1 MLQDIR
7 YALRSLR
14 RAPGFTAAALLTL
27 ALGIGATTGIFS
39 LVNATL
45 LKPVPYPEPDRIAV
59 LTARYGT
66 SPVPQSSQS
75 GITFTLVRDRV
86 RVIETIAAQSGV
98 TNWNLATRNSAISV
112 RGLRV
117 STDYLKAHGVRPL
130 AGREFS
136 REEDTAR
143 GPDAAMLSESLATRL
158 FSNPTNALGQQVMLG
173 GRPYTVVGVLP
184 PGFVSIPS
192 SEVLTALRTNDRDQ
206 GLNYRVIGRLRPG
219 STPEAAQTELAT
231 VRADLLRTIPTLVE
245 SRVPTFAWSDY
256 REVLGGAV
264 RQPVLIMLGAVAFLL
279 LIACVNVANLSVA
292 RAVTR
297 HREIATRASLGATRG
312 RLVRQVL
319 TESLVLA
326 ISGSILG
333 LVVASG
339 SMQLLISF
347 ISEDTA
353 RDLLAGGT
361 VSLDWRVLL
370 VTIGI
375 TFGAGLFFGLAPALA
390 FSRVTPGSALASRT
404 TAGPGAAT
412 IRRTL
417 TVAEVTLAV
426 VLLVGAGLLIR
437 SFMNL
442 TSVELG
448 FAPDGI
454 VIGRMSLQGT
464 SAESTDARQRLIE
477 QGLARVRQLP
487 GVTAVAVSNSI
498 PIETGLNL
506 AMTPPSGALIEQ
518 MRAVDW
524 RYVSPDYFSLF
535 EIDTRAGT
543 TFTDDHRAGRPLV
556 AVVNEA
562 FARTYFGR
570 VDATGQMIT
579 FGNEGPREIIGVV
592 ADVKGRSGAGFVR
605 SFTLGALGSASA
617 PAVYVPVAQAPD
629 SAVQTAN
636 RFFDMKWIVRANG
649 TNAGALEPGMR
660 EAVRVLDPTLA
671 FIRFESMTSVIRRD
685 LDMQRLLTILLG
697 AFASSA
703 MLLAAVGL
711 YGLIAYA
718 AVRRRKE
725 VGIRMAL
732 GATASRIM
740 QSFVSEGVTLA
751 TIGLLLGLAGA
762 AAVTRLLSSRL
773 FGVTPLDITTFA
785 IAGVALV
792 AVAACASL
800 FPASSAA
807 RTDPMHVLRG
817 D

>member
-1 MLQDIR
+1 
-7 YALRSLR
+7 
-14 RAPGFTAAALLTL
+14 
-27 ALGIGATTGIFS
+27 
-39 LVNATL
+39 
-45 LKPVPYPEPDRIAV
+45 
-59 LTARYGT
+59 
-66 SPVPQSSQS
+66 VPQSAQS
-75 GITFTLVRDRV
+75 GVTFTLVRDRV
-86 RVIETIAAQSGV
+86 RVIEAIAAQSGI
-98 TNWNLATRNSAISV
+98 TNWNLSTVESAISV

-117 STDYLKAHGVRPL
+117 STDYLRVHGIRPL
-130 AGREFS
+130 AGREFTS
-136 REEDTAR
+136 VEDTPR
-143 GPDAAMLSESLATRL
+143 GPDAAMVSESLATRL
-158 FSNPTNALGQQVMLG
+158 FTSPTNALGQSVTLG
-173 GRPYTVVGVLP
+173 GRPFTVVGVLP
-184 PGFVSIPS
+184 RDFASIPRAD
-192 SEVLTALRTNDRDQ
+192 VWTPLRTTERDQ
-206 GLNYRVIGRLRPG
+206 GVNYRVIGRLRADG
-219 STPEAAQTELAT
+219 TPEAAQTELAT
-231 VRADLLRTIPTLVE
+231 VRADLLRTVPSLVE
-245 SRVPTFAWSDY
+245 SRVPRFLWTDY
-256 REVLGGAV
+256 REVLGQSV

-279 LIACVNVANLSVA
+279 LIACVNVANLYVA
-292 RAVTR
+292 RAVAR
-297 HREIATRASLGATRG
+297 HREIATRASLGATRA

-319 TESLVLA
+319 TESLLLA
-326 ISGSILG
+326 AVGSILG
-333 LVVASG
+333 LVIAAG
-339 SMQLLISF
+339 SMQLLTAVV
-347 ISEDTA
+347 SEETA
-353 RDLLAGGT
+353 RDLLSGGSA
-361 VSLDWRVLL
+361 SLDWRVLL
-370 VTIGI
+370 LTIAI
-375 TFGAGLFFGLAPALA
+375 TLGAGVFFGLAPALA
-390 FSRVTPGSALASRT
+390 LARVNFGAALASRT
-404 TAGPGAAT
+404 TTGPGAAA

-464 SAESTDARQRLIE
+464 SAENADTRQRLLE
-477 QGLARVRQLP
+477 QGLARIRELP

-506 AMTPPSGALIEQ
+506 AMTPPRGALIDQ
-518 MRAVDW
+518 TRAVDW

-535 EIDTRAGT
+535 QIETRAGM

-570 VDATGQMIT
+570 VDATGQTIT

-605 SFTLGALGSASA
+605 NLTLGALGAASS
-617 PAVYVPVAQAPD
+617 PAVYVPVAQTSDA
-629 SAVQTAN
+629 AIQTAN
-636 RFFDMKWIVRANG
+636 RFFDTKWIVRASG
-649 TNAGALEPGMR
+649 PSAVALEPGMR
-660 EAVRVLDPTLA
+660 DAVRALDPTLP

-685 LDMQRLLTILLG
+685 LDMQRLLTVLLG
-697 AFASSA
+697 AFATSA

-732 GATASRIM
+732 GATASHVVRA
-740 QSFVSEGVTLA
+740 FVGEGVTLA

-773 FGVTPLDITTFA
+773 FGITPLDVTTFA
-785 IAGVALV
+785 MAGAMLV
-792 AVAACASL
+792 AVAVCASL
-800 FPASSAA
+800 IPASSAA
-807 RTDPMHVLRG
+807 RTDPMQALRG